1 MHQGAIFTMSIQN
14 ISSGVQN
21 SELYQIRKRTDEQ
34 KVEQS
39 QQAAL
44 STEQV
49 QADEYDKANPIGE
62 EVEGIY
68 SVSHDEDGNLK
79 VDYKQPASKSDDTG
93 NSQGSGAK
101 SQGSGQAGGAQAT
114 SSTESESED
123 DDDEEEEI
131 EKLKRQ
137 RDQIKQQLNRET
149 DEKVKS
155 QLRAQLQNIE
165 MQIITLQSSQDN

>member
-1 MHQGAIFTMSIQN
+1 MSIQN

-21 SELYQIRKRTDEQ
+21 SELYKIRRQTEEQ
-34 KVEQS
+34 KAEQA

-79 VDYKQPASKSDDTG
+79 VDYKQPASKSDDTA

-101 SQGSGQAGGAQAT
+101 SQGAGQAGGTQAT
-114 SSTESESED
+114 SSTENED
-123 DDDEEEEI
+123 DDDEEL
-131 EKLKRQ
+131 EKLKKQ

-149 DEKVKS
+149 DEKVKA

-165 MQIITLQSSQDN
+165 MQIALKSSQSN

>member
-1 MHQGAIFTMSIQN
+1 MSIQN

-21 SELYQIRKRTDEQ
+21 SELYVIRKRTDEQ
-34 KVEQS
+34 KAEQA

-49 QADEYDKANPIGE
+49 QADEYDKANPVGE

-101 SQGSGQAGGAQAT
+101 SQGAGQAGGTQAT
-114 SSTESESED
+114 TSTDD
-123 DDDEEEEI
+123 DDDEEL
-131 EKLKRQ
+131 EKLKKQ

-149 DEKVKS
+149 DEKVKA
-155 QLRAQLQNIE
+155 QLRVQLQNIE
-165 MQIITLQSSQDN
+165 MQIALKSSQSN